1 MEEEIKERIAVG
13 NKAFFA
19 NKKIFQGKFI
29 SKNAKLK
36 LYFSV
41 IRAVVTYACET
52 WILKETI
59 TNILM
64 VFERKVLRKIFG
76 PTYENGSW
84 RIKTNQELDK
94 LIKHKN
100 IINFARVQRLG
111 WYGHIERMQETR
123 MVKAIPAWKPISKRP
138 MGRPKIRWEDDVKKD
153 IQRLKVP
160 NWKTLVQDRRR
171 LKEVVGKA
179 KTLH

>member
-1 MEEEIKERIAVG
+1 M
-13 NKAFFA
+13 
-19 NKKIFQGKFI
+19 
-29 SKNAKLK
+29 
-36 LYFSV
+36 
-41 IRAVVTYACET
+41 
-52 WILKETI
+52 LKETI
-59 TNILM
+59 TNRLI
-64 VFERKVLRKIFG
+64 VFERKMLRKIFA

-94 LIKHKN
+94 RMKHKN

-111 WYGHIERMQETR
+111 WYGHIERLQETR
-123 MVKAIPAWKPISKRP
+123 MVKAIHAWKPISKSP

-160 NWKTLVQDRRR
+160 NWKTLVQDKRRW
-171 LKEVVGKA
+171 KEVVGKA